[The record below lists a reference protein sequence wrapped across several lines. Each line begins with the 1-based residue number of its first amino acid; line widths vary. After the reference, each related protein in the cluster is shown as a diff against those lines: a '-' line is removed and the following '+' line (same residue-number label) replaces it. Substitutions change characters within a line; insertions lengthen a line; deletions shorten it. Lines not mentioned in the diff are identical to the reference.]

1 MFCVNFHNSSVWML
15 RLHLLRYNYYWLS
28 LSYIQ
33 RLFSVKTLAIPVF
46 RPISGNGSRHTAP
59 VCAKSVNNNTPDATH
74 LFNCSSLRKKKRC
87 LLISHAVICL
97 FEFWLQGEKKTE
109 QREQQERG
117 KEKRRKGKKKMSTAV
132 LEQGLCPADACFTGF
147 SLTIAKTCAP
157 E

>member
-59 VCAKSVNNNTPDATH
+59 VCAKSVNNNTPGATH
-74 LFNCSSLRKKKRC
+74 LFNCSSLRKKKKRC

-97 FEFWLQGEKKTE
+97 FEFWLQGEKRTE
-109 QREQQERG
+109 QREQRERG

-132 LEQGLCPADACFTGF
+132 LEQGVCTLQ
-147 SLTIAKTCAP
+147 SLP
-157 E
+157 G